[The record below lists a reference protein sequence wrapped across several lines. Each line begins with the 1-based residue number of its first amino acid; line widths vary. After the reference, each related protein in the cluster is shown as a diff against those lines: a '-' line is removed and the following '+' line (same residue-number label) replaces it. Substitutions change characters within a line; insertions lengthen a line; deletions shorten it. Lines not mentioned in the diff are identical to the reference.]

1 MELLN
6 TIREDIG
13 ELKITVAKQE
23 SNLGYLTQILD
34 SLKEDVRIHIKR
46 SDSLEALHDVVKE
59 ELIKLREEHK
69 LTKQLLL
76 SKIEKEQIQ
85 ADNKN
90 KSIWLI
96 LKTIFYTLSSVGAVL
111 LALKQLEIL
120 DKLFK

>member
-1 MELLN
+1 MELLSS
-6 TIREDIG
+6 IREDIS
-13 ELKITVAKQE
+13 ELKVIVAKQE
-23 SNLGYLTQILD
+23 SNLGYLTKIL
-34 SLKEDVRIHIKR
+34 SALKDDVKLHIKR
-46 SDSLEALHDVVKE
+46 SDILESLHASVKE
-59 ELIKLREEHK
+59 ELAKLREEHK

-90 KSIWLI
+90 RSIWLI
-96 LKTIFYTLSSVGAVL
+96 LKTIFYTLSASGAVL